1 MISQAAIDG
10 VHEFGLKWQYSTS
23 VPKRPEDIDLSDLS
37 SLEEWLS
44 YLKAINCAL
53 TKSDRLKEIF
63 EDVLE
68 KSLADVIWLQEVA
81 IEEFRDSG
89 EQSTWDDATHFEEE
103 MKCGLH
109 AVYDVADYYR
119 VHIAV
124 RVAQT
129 AHIGYGSR

>member
-1 MISQAAIDG
+1 MPSQAAIDG
-10 VHEFGLKWQYSTS
+10 IQEFGLKWRYSTS

-44 YLKAINCAL
+44 YLKAISRAL

-68 KSLADVIWLQEVA
+68 EFLADVIRLQEVA

-89 EQSTWDDATHFEEE
+89 EVSVWDDAAHFEGE
-103 MKCGLH
+103 MEL
-109 AVYDVADYYR
+109 ALSRVYDVADYCR
-119 VHIAV
+119 VHIA
-124 RVAQT
+124 QT
-129 AHIGYGSR
+129 AH